1 MGETSGN
8 VPCID
13 GQKQE
18 KGAFTWH
25 DTLVIQP
32 SIALIAVLF
41 SLSGISSRKK
51 ATRNPRVS
59 CRRCGV
65 AVLFISS
72 YLKLLDCYFKIGLC
86 TDKRTSSKKKET
98 RNPVALQKLG
108 FFLFHSE
115 EICTLI
121 TPRCH
126 YYRVVLKGGKLI
138 KNTFSVIKIPL
149 SIQFCLFLFL
159 LL

>member
-1 MGETSGN
+1 MGETSGS

-98 RNPVALQKLG
+98 RNPVALQKLIYAQFG
-108 FFLFHSE
+108 FFSF
-115 EICTLI
+115 
-121 TPRCH
+121 
-126 YYRVVLKGGKLI
+126 
-138 KNTFSVIKIPL
+138 PL
-149 SIQFCLFLFL
+149 WRNLYAYNSQVSL
-159 LL
+159 LPCSFKRWKADKEHFFGH